1 MGTVGQQ
8 PSATPEPWLL
18 PLWLLQLVR
27 LSNLHLSDFPMS
39 GEVGRDRAVTFGGT
53 MRSTAGYTRSTSG
66 NRFGFWMAFKV
77 SLAML
82 RTPKGLF
89 KILEFVLVLTCILIA
104 RFGPLIAGNDKES
117 YLGSSIDWMILNCG
131 TLVGFEIILIAI
143 LLTYLLGA
151 EPTVL
156 ELVIEAIGFFLFLAI
171 GTNYCR
177 HVSDAGLGALGGLC
191 VI

>member
-1 MGTVGQQ
+1 MG
-8 PSATPEPWLL
+8 
-18 PLWLLQLVR
+18 QLG
-27 LSNLHLSDFPMS
+27 SNLQPHQSPDFPMS

-104 RFGPLIAGNDKES
+104 RFGGGDFPMRGECPGKAITNDTGK
-117 YLGSSIDWMILNCG
+117 
-131 TLVGFEIILIAI
+131 A
-143 LLTYLLGA
+143 
-151 EPTVL
+151 
-156 ELVIEAIGFFLFLAI
+156 
-171 GTNYCR
+171 
-177 HVSDAGLGALGGLC
+177 
-191 VI
+191 